1 MRLLLLSNAKREG
14 MGYLEHASGY
24 LRDFFAGEVREI
36 LFIPFAG
43 VTKTHDQFVEQIKP
57 VFGALGIGVTG
68 IHSMADPHAAVRS
81 AQAIV
86 VGGGNT
92 WRLLRELRERELMP
106 VIRNRVLA
114 GVPYVGWSAGANIT
128 CPTIMTS
135 NDMPICD
142 PGGFDALAVIS
153 FQINPHYLHGNPP
166 GFKGETR
173 EERIAEFGLLHPRI
187 WVAGLREGTAFLVE
201 DGSIHLL
208 GDARCRIFRH
218 GEPPRELG
226 GGDDFSFLH
235 DPGRSEAP
243 RMLR

>member
-1 MRLLLLSNAKREG
+1 
-14 MGYLEHASGY
+14 
-24 LRDFFAGEVREI
+24 
-36 LFIPFAG
+36 
-43 VTKTHDQFVEQIKP
+43 
-57 VFGALGIGVTG
+57 
-68 IHSMADPHAAVRS
+68 
-81 AQAIV
+81 
-86 VGGGNT
+86 
-92 WRLLRELRERELMP
+92 MP

-142 PGGFDALAVIS
+142 PGGFDALALIP

-208 GDARCRIFRH
+208 GDAQCRIFRH
-218 GEPPRELG
+218 SEPPRELG
-226 GGDDFSFLH
+226 GGDDFSFLL
-235 DPGRSEAP
+235 DPGDRRRRGCRAEGRVRSCGGACRLMAAMQGDRTGRTLIAREIGSD
-243 RMLR
+243 R

>member
-24 LRDFFAGEVREI
+24 LQEFFAGEVREI

-43 VTKTHDQFVEQIKP
+43 VTKTYDQFVEQITP
-57 VFGALGIGVTG
+57 VFGTLGIGVTG
-68 IHSMADPHAAVRS
+68 IHTMADPHAALRR

-92 WRLLRELRERELMP
+92 WKLLRGLRERELMP
-106 VIRNRVLA
+106 VIRSRVLA
-114 GVPYVGWSAGANIT
+114 GVPYVGWSAGANIA

-142 PGGFDALAVIS
+142 PGGFDALALIP

-173 EERIAEFGLLHPRI
+173 EERIAEFCTLHPRA
-187 WVAGLREGTAFLVE
+187 WVAGLREGTGFLVD
-201 DGSIHLL
+201 DGSIRLV
-208 GDARCRIFRH
+208 GDAQCRSFRH
-218 GEPPRELG
+218 GESPRELG
-226 GGDDFSFLH
+226 AGADFSFLL
-235 DPGRSEAP
+235 DPGGS
-243 RMLR
+243 